1 VPAGRTTRIYEQG
14 EAPVARGLLCCAF
27 APAVCQPFVPRPKR
41 GLPIFFTVVFYGH
54 AHFCCKSFGR
64 AGAGQIPFLG
74 IFGAVESFGI
84 TAICYGLWQIVTER
98 RSKWVIYF
106 LIGLCVALGVVAVSI

>member
-1 VPAGRTTRIYEQG
+1 
-14 EAPVARGLLCCAF
+14 
-27 APAVCQPFVPRPKR
+27 
-41 GLPIFFTVVFYGH
+41 
-54 AHFCCKSFGR
+54 
-64 AGAGQIPFLG
+64 
-74 IFGAVESFGI
+74 VESFGI